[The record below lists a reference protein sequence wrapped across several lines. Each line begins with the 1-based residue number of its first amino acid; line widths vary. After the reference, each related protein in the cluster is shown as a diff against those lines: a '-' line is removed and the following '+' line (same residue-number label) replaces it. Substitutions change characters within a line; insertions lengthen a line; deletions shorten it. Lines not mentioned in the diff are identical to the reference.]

1 MGAKKLM
8 KKILTTLLL
17 GIILITGFITSASAQ
32 IITQNVSVE
41 IRLVPSQIESKEGTY
56 HIGYVNLIN
65 RAGIPV
71 KPQDDV
77 SIRLSSAYPD
87 IASVPEKIII
97 PANQLYASFDIDVKG
112 VKGTTGIFASFNG
125 QTVFQEFLV
134 GESDIDL
141 PDNLQLVIH
150 LPSREMHVSSE
161 MPFSVFL
168 QETDGRVIQAP
179 YDIKVHFDFE
189 DSLISL
195 NEKEWTIK
203 KGSYYAWGTMN
214 TGELVGTAFIR
225 ASQAELNLHTA
236 KDVKISSSLPTG
248 LALNVFPQIVAKEI
262 KRNVDVIV
270 SLVDSEGFPALAQEN
285 VSLEFFSDNSYVGE
299 KIDDTMKEAKAN
311 GIIKKG
317 DFSFH
322 FRQNLNLN
330 NVGEEIIIG
339 ASAKGLGIASD
350 CFMVRQAYTSENP
363 IVANKTMHVYTVDQ
377 IPSNSRTVGVYQI
390 GALIQVNQTDDEEK
404 KIDCVDLEKFDVDP
418 SDDENTVEFHP
429 ILSNENL
436 SSEGNLQKVNL
447 ISSNNLLLTLA
458 GKGNI
463 ESGTSYGTAKI
474 VSGKEIGSATL
485 SATIKGVG
493 AATSPIKIVN
503 TLKHDETMI
512 FSPIGDNTILFDK
525 TGKFDLFVIALDGKD
540 RPTYVE
546 NEAKYLLMPINELVE
561 IKKDSTFAHS
571 NFPSESF
578 ATNDVDPV
586 TMTAIPV
593 GVSAAEGLEAE
604 TSYNRNPSSKVQI
617 ILPYTEIDADSKIPY
632 KGIVQLEDFRGNPI
646 IVSNELK
653 VKIESRDSENTSP
666 LVQFPRFVVI
676 PEGTSF
682 SSFNIIP
689 VGKTGFSGISANA
702 NGVIGSEVDLE
713 ARSFLTQLSIS
724 SATVT
729 EPLMPGE
736 SIELKV
742 YVDDQYLESV
752 PGASLRIVPGN
763 DATVTP
769 INIKTESDGS
779 AKVYFT
785 PSRDSS
791 IASLQIFANAE
802 GYVENQKT
810 LQFSVATDDSVN
822 NGLSLGV
829 PDWIVYIGISVVIV
843 ITAVMFLFF
852 KKPKQASDEEDELEL
867 ELFEDEDI

>member
-1 MGAKKLM
+1 MGAKKMM
-8 KKILTTLLL
+8 KKYLTTLLL
-17 GIILITGFITSASAQ
+17 GIILFTSFISSASAQ
-32 IITQNVSVE
+32 ILTQNASVE
-41 IRLVPSQIESKEGTY
+41 LRLAPSQIEVREGAASV
-56 HIGYVNLIN
+56 GYVNLIN
-65 RAGIPV
+65 RAGVPI
-71 KPQDDV
+71 KPQEDV
-77 SIRLSSAYPD
+77 TIKLSSAYPN
-87 IASVPEKIII
+87 IASVPETVTI
-97 PANQLYASFDIDVKG
+97 PANQVFAMFDIDVKG

-134 GESDIDL
+134 GEDEIEL

-150 LPSREMHVSSE
+150 LPSKEMHVSSE
-161 MPFSVFL
+161 MPFSIFL
-168 QETDGRVIQAP
+168 QEPDGHVIQAP
-179 YDIKVHFDFE
+179 YDVKVYFDFE

-195 NEKEWTIK
+195 SEKEWTIK
-203 KGSYYAWGTMN
+203 KGSYYAWGTMSS
-214 TGELVGTAFIR
+214 GELVGTAFIR
-225 ASQAELNLHTA
+225 AIQNELNLQTA

-248 LALNVFPQIVAKEI
+248 LAVNVFPQIIAKEI
-262 KRNVDVIV
+262 KRNIDVIV
-270 SLVDSEGFPALAQEN
+270 SLVDSEGLPALAQED
-285 VSLEFFSDNSYVGE
+285 VSLEFFSDNNYVGE
-299 KIDDTMKEAKAN
+299 KIDEKMKEAKTN
-311 GIIKKG
+311 GVIKKG

-330 NVGEEIIIG
+330 NVGDEIIVG

-350 CFMVRQAYTSENP
+350 CFMVRQAYTTENP
-363 IVANKTMHVYTVDQ
+363 IVANKTMHVYALDQ

-390 GALIQVNQTDDEEK
+390 GALIGVNQTDNEEK

-418 SDDENTVEFHP
+418 SDDERTVEFHP

-436 SSEGNLQKVNL
+436 ASDGNLQKVNL

-463 ESGTSYGTAKI
+463 ESGTSYGTADI
-474 VSGKEIGSATL
+474 ITGKEVGLATL
-485 SATIKGVG
+485 SATIKGIG
-493 AATSPIKIVN
+493 AATSPVKIVN

-586 TMTAIPV
+586 TMRAIPV

-604 TSYNRNPSSKVQI
+604 TSYNRNPSSMVQI
-617 ILPYTEIDADSKIPY
+617 ILPYPEIDADSKIPY

-653 VKIESRDSENTSP
+653 VKIESRDSEKTSP
-666 LVQFPRFVVI
+666 LVQFPRFVTI
-676 PEGTSF
+676 SERTSF
-682 SSFNIIP
+682 STFDIIP

-702 NGVIGSEVDLE
+702 NGVIGSETDLE

-724 SATVT
+724 AGTVN

-752 PGASLRIVPGN
+752 PGASLRIVP
-763 DATVTP
+763 DEHAIVTP

-791 IASLQIFANAE
+791 TASLQIFANAE

-810 LQFSVATDDSVN
+810 LQFSVATEGSAN

-829 PDWIVYIGISVVIV
+829 PDWIVYIGIAVVIV
-843 ITAVMFLFF
+843 IVAVMFLFF